1 MKRFAALLAVIMIM
15 SVFVACGNKP
25 NNDAKTQ
32 GAAPSAA
39 PANQASAKPEEATGK
54 LADIKKAGKI
64 VLGTSADYAPYEFH
78 KSINGKDE
86 IIGFDI
92 EIAKEIAKELGVKL
106 EIKDMDF
113 DGLLPALQ
121 AGKIDFIISG
131 MTPTAERAQAVDF
144 SKVYYTAVQQVV
156 VRAEDKDK
164 YKTADDLKGK
174 KVGAQKGSIQEK
186 LVAEHLKNS
195 EAKILAKIPDLFL
208 ELKNKKTDALVAEG
222 PIASSYISKNK
233 DLVVSD
239 IKLPQEDAGSA
250 IAFQKN
256 NPVLVEAANKV
267 LDRLIQDKSI
277 EKFVTEANEQVE

>member
-1 MKRFAALLAVIMIM
+1 MNMKKLAMLIAVVMIM

-25 NNDAKTQ
+25 NNDAKNQ

-39 PANQASAKPEEATGK
+39 PSANTAEATGK

-86 IIGFDI
+86 VIGFDI
-92 EIAKEIAKELGVKL
+92 EIAKEVAKELGVKL

-121 AGKIDFIISG
+121 AGKVDFIISG
-131 MTPTAERAQAVDF
+131 MTPTEERAKAVDF

-156 VRAEDKDK
+156 VRVEDKDK
-164 YKTADDLKGK
+164 FKTIESLKGK
-174 KVGAQKGSIQEK
+174 KIGAQKGSIQEK
-186 LVAEHLKNS
+186 LVAEQLPNS

-222 PIASSYISKNK
+222 PIATSYISKNK

-239 IKLPQEDAGSA
+239 IKLTQDEAGSA

-256 NPVLVEAANKV
+256 NPALVEATNKV
-267 LDRLIQDKSI
+267 LDRLINDKSI
-277 EKFVTEANEQVE
+277 DKFVTEANEQVE